1 MDNVASAEPS
11 GKLQDE
17 VSAVLRKMEEG
28 DPEARSSLVTIL
40 YPELRRIAE
49 RRMSCERSDHTLQ
62 PTALVNEFFLR
73 LARQERYNWRNR
85 AHFLAAASCAMRN
98 MLIDYARHKGSLQQG
113 GKRVR
118 VQLDDLMP
126 APDVDLAELATIGD
140 LLGTLAGE
148 EPRMAQ
154 VVDLRCFG
162 GLTFQEIGD
171 VLDVDERTAMRDWQ
185 VARAWLRGQ
194 LRRRGD
200 AG

>member
-1 MDNVASAEPS
+1 MDNAASAEAT
-11 GKLQDE
+11 GKLQDD
-17 VSAVLRKMEEG
+17 VSEMLRKMEAG
-28 DPEARSSLVTIL
+28 DQEACSSLITIL
-40 YPELRRIAE
+40 HPELRRIAE
-49 RRMSCERSDHTLQ
+49 RRMSSERSDHTLQ

-113 GKRVR
+113 GDRIRVH
-118 VQLDDLMP
+118 LDDLMP
-126 APDVDLAELATIGD
+126 ARDVDLAELATIGD

-154 VVDLRCFG
+154 VVDLHCFG

-171 VLDVDERTAMRDWQ
+171 VLDIDERTAMRDWQ
-185 VARAWLRGQ
+185 VAKAWLRGKM
-194 LRRRGD
+194 RGRAD